1 MSHFGVLKVGVEQ
14 QHALKCLHGHLY
26 STSKLKHSMKKY
38 LILLERTRQGYLA
51 FSPDLE
57 GCTATGSTPEEAKQN
72 IEQAIKAHLYWLAK
86 DGLPIPPPRY
96 RSSYIK
102 VNA

>member
-1 MSHFGVLKVGVEQ
+1 
-14 QHALKCLHGHLY
+14 
-26 STSKLKHSMKKY
+26 MKKY

-72 IEQAIKAHLYWLAK
+72 MEQAIKAHLYWLAK

-102 VNA
+102 VSA